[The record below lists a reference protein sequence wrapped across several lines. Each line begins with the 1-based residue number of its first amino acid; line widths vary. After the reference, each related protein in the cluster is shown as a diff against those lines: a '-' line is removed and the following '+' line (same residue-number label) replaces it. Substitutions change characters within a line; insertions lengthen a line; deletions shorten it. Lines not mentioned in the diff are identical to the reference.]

1 MKPTN
6 FIHAARAKKQAEVI
20 RSLEQAFSDFPYPV
34 YLFGSF
40 ANGNFHGYSDIDLV
54 ILVSKQQARQA
65 YNLACDKLAGL
76 RAPYDILTCQ
86 SVDELD
92 NTIKSALHP
101 IHAPEQA
108 ETPLK
113 RQQGMT
119 LIELLIAMLLGAFL
133 LGGVIQIFVNTKQ
146 TYRMQESLS
155 RLQEN
160 GRFAMEFLTY
170 DIRMAGFLGCF
181 SRNLEVFNAL
191 NNPTDYLYNFNI
203 PVQGSNWDTA
213 SSTWLPNI
221 DPSITQPLSGSDVI
235 TIRRASINGAT
246 VEQHNVPSADV
257 KISSTAGFTGDC
269 MIVAVTDCTSAA
281 IFQITN
287 INSGN
292 NVVHNEKA
300 VTATCSMS
308 TPNKPMDPGNLTKD
322 LKKSYTGGEFF
333 SVESISYYIRSNPSG
348 IPALYRRRSTN
359 TAEELVEGIEQMQIL
374 YGVDTDGDSIA
385 DRYLTADN
393 VADWANVSSV
403 RISLLARTIDNNI
416 ASQVL
421 DYTYNGA
428 EVTPTDRRIRR
439 VFTSTIALRNRL
451 P

>member
-170 DIRMAGFLGCF
+170 DIRMAGFLGCM
-181 SRNLEVFNAL
+181 SRVTSVTNTL
-191 NNPTDYLYNFNI
+191 NNATNYLFNFGI
-203 PVQGSNWDTA
+203 PIQGNNWDTA
-213 SSTWLPNI
+213 TSTWLPAA
-221 DPSITQPLSGSDVI
+221 DGSITSPLNGSDII
-235 TIRRASINGAT
+235 TIRSVNPNGTMVTSHSGINNCDIAI
-246 VEQHNVPSADV
+246 VS
-257 KISSTAGFTGDC
+257 DC
-269 MIVAVTDCTSAA
+269 QAAAV
-281 IFQITN
+281 FQITN
-287 INSGN
+287 FNAAN
-292 NVVHNEKA
+292 NN
-300 VTATCSMS
+300 
-308 TPNKPMDPGNLTKD
+308 NKDYK
-322 LKKSYTGGEFF
+322 GGELFLAQTT
-333 SVESISYYIRSNPSG
+333 SYYIRSNPGG
-348 IPALYRRRSTN
+348 IPALYRRRIRTD
-359 TAEELVEGIEQMQIL
+359 AEELVEGIEQMQIL
-374 YGVDTDGDSIA
+374 YGIDTDGDSTA

-393 VADWANVSSV
+393 VADWNNVSSV

-428 EVTPTDRRIRR
+428 TVTPTDRRIRR